1 MLRTQYRSCFVVS
14 DVEIPMRNLVCISHP
29 EFDGQ
34 STPNLL
40 CKACCSIYVSA
51 IKQEQKASAQQSG
64 TTPAKASKK
73 EIEQKPATFR
83 PTEWLMQKS
92 LDSQR

>member
-1 MLRTQYRSCFVVS
+1 
-14 DVEIPMRNLVCISHP
+14 MRNLVCISHP
-29 EFDGQ
+29 EFDGH

-51 IKQEQKASAQQSG
+51 IKSEQKSSAAKKDTAPAPSSNLATKKEVEQKA
-64 TTPAKASKK
+64 
-73 EIEQKPATFR
+73 ATFR

-92 LDSQR
+92 IDSTR